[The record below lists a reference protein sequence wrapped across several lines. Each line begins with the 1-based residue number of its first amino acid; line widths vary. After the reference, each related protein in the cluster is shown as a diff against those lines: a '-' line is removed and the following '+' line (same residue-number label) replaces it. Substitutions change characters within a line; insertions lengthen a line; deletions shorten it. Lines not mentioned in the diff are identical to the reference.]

1 MAIYRVDFRGSAQRE
16 LDRLDRQII
25 ARVIEAIDRLGEQPR
40 PIGVRKLAGADNT
53 YRVRVGEYRIVY
65 TIDDSRQI
73 VTIDRVRHRSD
84 AYR

>member
-16 LDRLDRQII
+16 LDRLDRHII

-40 PIGVRKLAGADNT
+40 PIGVRKLGGADNT

-84 AYR
+84 ACR